1 MSEYSFMSGG
11 VLKSKIK
18 NILFFIFILLS
29 FVCVAYAG
37 QTNYYTLYQDSK
49 LIPNSNI
56 NSGNI
61 IYYTLKKGENAAYI
75 AKKNGISIDAIWS
88 INKSYYS
95 SRQSMLSA
103 GSGDILRLPLKSL
116 GALDGLPALG
126 SIEMTDNFQTVR
138 QGMPGERSV
147 LWQPSEV
154 GSTVSAD
161 RLYGGR
167 AQPTSAQT
175 LNGQQTGSMALAM
188 ASGQASGAL
197 QAWMSQFGTAE
208 VNLQAGNGWDGSSL
222 DWLLPFYDTPA
233 MLAFSQVGA
242 RYINSRFT
250 ANVGGGQRFFFDHGM
265 VGYNTFIDQDISGNN
280 SRLGVGIEY
289 WRDYLKTSLNT
300 YFRLSGWH
308 QSYDQS
314 DYYERPANGFD
325 LRVNAYLPSYPALG
339 TKLIFEQ
346 YYGNN
351 VALFDRDSKQS
362 NPSAFTMGVNYTPI
376 PLVTFGADYRLGA
389 GGRNDT
395 LYSLQF
401 NYRFGDSW
409 QQQISPQ
416 NVANLRSL
424 QGSRYDLVQR
434 NNNIVL
440 DYKKQDVISLTIP
453 DGMSGLEGTVR
464 SITYSVKSKHA
475 VSRIDWHDVELVR
488 YGGKINK
495 VGEGYQLEFP
505 KYIKNGNNTYQVN
518 ARAIDS
524 QGNISNVAVLLV
536 TVLSDSG
543 SGGTIVD
550 TLTANKISAIADGT
564 DEITYT
570 ALVQSGGKPQA
581 NVDVD
586 FSIQRGVGTLSTVQ
600 AKSDAQGRAMVRL
613 TATEVG
619 EVVVAAKT
627 ADMSAPLAAAPV
639 NFIAGGAIVVHEITA
654 DKSTALANGTDAI
667 SYTIRVSKNGVS
679 QANTDVDVTTTAG
692 SLSSPRVTTGADG
705 VATVKLTSNAVANN
719 VIVSAK
725 TAEMATALDA
735 SPVNFVNVEPTV
747 VSSITADKTQA
758 LADGVDA
765 ITYTVEVTQN
775 HIAQPNVEVTF
786 TTAAGTLSATKAV
799 TDAAGRATVSLTS
812 NAVANNVIVSAKT
825 AEMTTALDASPV
837 NFVNV
842 EPTVVSSI
850 TADKTQALPDGVDA
864 ITYTVEVTQNH
875 IAQPNVEVTFTTT
888 AGTLSA
894 TKAVTDAAGRAT
906 VSLTSNAVAN
916 NVIVSAKTAEMAT
929 ALDASPVNFVNVEPT
944 VVSSISADKTQA
956 LADGVDAITYT
967 VEVTQNH
974 IAQPNVEVTFTTAA
988 GTLSATKAVTD
999 AAGRATVSLTSNA
1012 VANNV
1017 IVSAK
1022 TAEMATA
1029 LDASPVNF
1037 VNVEPTVVSSIT
1049 ADKTQAL
1056 ADGVD
1061 AITYTVEVTQNHIA
1075 QPNVE
1080 VTFTTAAGTLS
1091 AAKAVT
1097 DAAGRAT
1104 VSLTSNAVA
1113 NNVIV
1118 SAKTAEMATAL
1129 DASPVN
1135 FVNVE
1140 PTVVSSITAD
1150 KTQALPDG
1158 VDAITYTVEVTQN
1171 HIAQPNVEVN
1181 FTTTAG
1187 TLSATKA
1194 VTDAAGRVT
1203 VSLTSNAVANN
1214 VIVSAKTAE
1223 MTTALDAS
1231 PVNFSN
1237 NPSVAT
1243 LTADNEFAVANG
1255 TSGVTFTATV
1265 MRDGAPAAGIPVTF
1279 ATSGGTLSATDVTT
1293 EADGTARVILTSV
1306 TAGQAT
1312 VSATTAGGT
1321 PATKT
1326 VTFNAVLEI
1335 TGVLIPGSGGTSVPS
1350 VWLEGGQIQLVVR
1363 GGGAGLQYASS
1374 AASATVNDSGLITL
1388 DSAGDATIQVT
1399 SPEDG
1404 QTASY
1409 TLNTPAVFVRPE
1421 FATQRNYS
1429 AARTYCIAQGGALAA
1444 DQSVLQN
1451 VRMLWGDANRYPAYA
1466 GLVARQAWVEQT
1478 PTDIAG
1484 GVGKTY
1490 DLIRGNPQSNVNVST
1505 ANVYAVCIH

>member
-1 MSEYSFMSGG
+1 M
-11 VLKSKIK
+11 
-18 NILFFIFILLS
+18 FFIFILLS

-725 TAEMATALDA
+725 TAEM
-735 SPVNFVNVEPTV
+735 
-747 VSSITADKTQA
+747 
-758 LADGVDA
+758 
-765 ITYTVEVTQN
+765 
-775 HIAQPNVEVTF
+775 
-786 TTAAGTLSATKAV
+786 
-799 TDAAGRATVSLTS
+799 
-812 NAVANNVIVSAKT
+812 
-825 AEMTTALDASPV
+825 TTALDASPV

-850 TADKTQALPDGVDA
+850 T
-864 ITYTVEVTQNH
+864 
-875 IAQPNVEVTFTTT
+875 
-888 AGTLSA
+888 
-894 TKAVTDAAGRAT
+894 
-906 VSLTSNAVAN
+906 
-916 NVIVSAKTAEMAT
+916 
-929 ALDASPVNFVNVEPT
+929 
-944 VVSSISADKTQA
+944 ADKTQA

-1056 ADGVD
+1056 A
-1061 AITYTVEVTQNHIA
+1061 
-1075 QPNVE
+1075 
-1080 VTFTTAAGTLS
+1080 
-1091 AAKAVT
+1091 
-1097 DAAGRAT
+1097 
-1104 VSLTSNAVA
+1104 
-1113 NNVIV
+1113 
-1118 SAKTAEMATAL
+1118 
-1129 DASPVN
+1129 
-1135 FVNVE
+1135 
-1140 PTVVSSITAD
+1140 
-1150 KTQALPDG
+1150 DG

-1490 DLIRGNPQSNVNVST
+1490 DLIKGNPQSNVNVST

>member
-812 NAVANNVIVSAKT
+812 NAVANNVIVS
-825 AEMTTALDASPV
+825 
-837 NFVNV
+837 
-842 EPTVVSSI
+842 
-850 TADKTQALPDGVDA
+850 
-864 ITYTVEVTQNH
+864 
-875 IAQPNVEVTFTTT
+875 
-888 AGTLSA
+888 
-894 TKAVTDAAGRAT
+894 
-906 VSLTSNAVAN
+906 
-916 NVIVSAKTAEMAT
+916 
-929 ALDASPVNFVNVEPT
+929 
-944 VVSSISADKTQA
+944 
-956 LADGVDAITYT
+956 
-967 VEVTQNH
+967 
-974 IAQPNVEVTFTTAA
+974 
-988 GTLSATKAVTD
+988 
-999 AAGRATVSLTSNA
+999 
-1012 VANNV
+1012 
-1017 IVSAK
+1017 
-1022 TAEMATA
+1022 
-1029 LDASPVNF
+1029 
-1037 VNVEPTVVSSIT
+1037 
-1049 ADKTQAL
+1049 
-1056 ADGVD
+1056 
-1061 AITYTVEVTQNHIA
+1061 
-1075 QPNVE
+1075 
-1080 VTFTTAAGTLS
+1080 
-1091 AAKAVT
+1091 
-1097 DAAGRAT
+1097 
-1104 VSLTSNAVA
+1104 
-1113 NNVIV
+1113 
-1118 SAKTAEMATAL
+1118 
-1129 DASPVN
+1129 
-1135 FVNVE
+1135 
-1140 PTVVSSITAD
+1140 
-1150 KTQALPDG
+1150 
-1158 VDAITYTVEVTQN
+1158 
-1171 HIAQPNVEVN
+1171 
-1181 FTTTAG
+1181 
-1187 TLSATKA
+1187 
-1194 VTDAAGRVT
+1194 
-1203 VSLTSNAVANN
+1203 
-1214 VIVSAKTAE
+1214 
-1223 MTTALDAS
+1223 
-1231 PVNFSN
+1231 
-1237 NPSVAT
+1237 
-1243 LTADNEFAVANG
+1243 
-1255 TSGVTFTATV
+1255 
-1265 MRDGAPAAGIPVTF
+1265 
-1279 ATSGGTLSATDVTT
+1279 
-1293 EADGTARVILTSV
+1293 
-1306 TAGQAT
+1306 
-1312 VSATTAGGT
+1312 
-1321 PATKT
+1321 
-1326 VTFNAVLEI
+1326 
-1335 TGVLIPGSGGTSVPS
+1335 
-1350 VWLEGGQIQLVVR
+1350 
-1363 GGGAGLQYASS
+1363 
-1374 AASATVNDSGLITL
+1374 
-1388 DSAGDATIQVT
+1388 
-1399 SPEDG
+1399 
-1404 QTASY
+1404 
-1409 TLNTPAVFVRPE
+1409 
-1421 FATQRNYS
+1421 
-1429 AARTYCIAQGGALAA
+1429 
-1444 DQSVLQN
+1444 
-1451 VRMLWGDANRYPAYA
+1451 
-1466 GLVARQAWVEQT
+1466 
-1478 PTDIAG
+1478 
-1484 GVGKTY
+1484 
-1490 DLIRGNPQSNVNVST
+1490 
-1505 ANVYAVCIH
+1505 

>member
-825 AEMTTALDASPV
+825 AEM
-837 NFVNV
+837 
-842 EPTVVSSI
+842 
-850 TADKTQALPDGVDA
+850 
-864 ITYTVEVTQNH
+864 
-875 IAQPNVEVTFTTT
+875 
-888 AGTLSA
+888 
-894 TKAVTDAAGRAT
+894 
-906 VSLTSNAVAN
+906 
-916 NVIVSAKTAEMAT
+916 
-929 ALDASPVNFVNVEPT
+929 
-944 VVSSISADKTQA
+944 
-956 LADGVDAITYT
+956 
-967 VEVTQNH
+967 
-974 IAQPNVEVTFTTAA
+974 
-988 GTLSATKAVTD
+988 
-999 AAGRATVSLTSNA
+999 
-1012 VANNV
+1012 
-1017 IVSAK
+1017 
-1022 TAEMATA
+1022 
-1029 LDASPVNF
+1029 
-1037 VNVEPTVVSSIT
+1037 
-1049 ADKTQAL
+1049 
-1056 ADGVD
+1056 
-1061 AITYTVEVTQNHIA
+1061 
-1075 QPNVE
+1075 
-1080 VTFTTAAGTLS
+1080 
-1091 AAKAVT
+1091 
-1097 DAAGRAT
+1097 
-1104 VSLTSNAVA
+1104 
-1113 NNVIV
+1113 
-1118 SAKTAEMATAL
+1118 ATAL

>member
-1 MSEYSFMSGG
+1 M
-11 VLKSKIK
+11 
-18 NILFFIFILLS
+18 
-29 FVCVAYAG
+29 
-37 QTNYYTLYQDSK
+37 
-49 LIPNSNI
+49 
-56 NSGNI
+56 
-61 IYYTLKKGENAAYI
+61 
-75 AKKNGISIDAIWS
+75 
-88 INKSYYS
+88 
-95 SRQSMLSA
+95 
-103 GSGDILRLPLKSL
+103 
-116 GALDGLPALG
+116 
-126 SIEMTDNFQTVR
+126 
-138 QGMPGERSV
+138 
-147 LWQPSEV
+147 
-154 GSTVSAD
+154 
-161 RLYGGR
+161 
-167 AQPTSAQT
+167 
-175 LNGQQTGSMALAM
+175 
-188 ASGQASGAL
+188 
-197 QAWMSQFGTAE
+197 
-208 VNLQAGNGWDGSSL
+208 
-222 DWLLPFYDTPA
+222 
-233 MLAFSQVGA
+233 
-242 RYINSRFT
+242 
-250 ANVGGGQRFFFDHGM
+250 
-265 VGYNTFIDQDISGNN
+265 
-280 SRLGVGIEY
+280 
-289 WRDYLKTSLNT
+289 
-300 YFRLSGWH
+300 
-308 QSYDQS
+308 
-314 DYYERPANGFD
+314 
-325 LRVNAYLPSYPALG
+325 
-339 TKLIFEQ
+339 
-346 YYGNN
+346 
-351 VALFDRDSKQS
+351 
-362 NPSAFTMGVNYTPI
+362 
-376 PLVTFGADYRLGA
+376 
-389 GGRNDT
+389 
-395 LYSLQF
+395 
-401 NYRFGDSW
+401 
-409 QQQISPQ
+409 
-416 NVANLRSL
+416 
-424 QGSRYDLVQR
+424 
-434 NNNIVL
+434 
-440 DYKKQDVISLTIP
+440 
-453 DGMSGLEGTVR
+453 
-464 SITYSVKSKHA
+464 
-475 VSRIDWHDVELVR
+475 
-488 YGGKINK
+488 
-495 VGEGYQLEFP
+495 
-505 KYIKNGNNTYQVN
+505 
-518 ARAIDS
+518 
-524 QGNISNVAVLLV
+524 
-536 TVLSDSG
+536 
-543 SGGTIVD
+543 
-550 TLTANKISAIADGT
+550 
-564 DEITYT
+564 
-570 ALVQSGGKPQA
+570 
-581 NVDVD
+581 
-586 FSIQRGVGTLSTVQ
+586 
-600 AKSDAQGRAMVRL
+600 
-613 TATEVG
+613 
-619 EVVVAAKT
+619 
-627 ADMSAPLAAAPV
+627 
-639 NFIAGGAIVVHEITA
+639 
-654 DKSTALANGTDAI
+654 
-667 SYTIRVSKNGVS
+667 
-679 QANTDVDVTTTAG
+679 
-692 SLSSPRVTTGADG
+692 
-705 VATVKLTSNAVANN
+705 ANN

-850 TADKTQALPDGVDA
+850 TADKAQALPDGVDA

-916 NVIVSAKTAEMAT
+916 NVIVSAKTAEMTT

-944 VVSSISADKTQA
+944 VVSSITADKTQA

-1022 TAEMATA
+1022 TAEMTTA

-1091 AAKAVT
+1091 ATKAVT

-1312 VSATTAGGT
+1312 VSATTAGD
-1321 PATKT
+1321 
-1326 VTFNAVLEI
+1326 
-1335 TGVLIPGSGGTSVPS
+1335 
-1350 VWLEGGQIQLVVR
+1350 
-1363 GGGAGLQYASS
+1363 AS
-1374 AASATVNDSGLITL
+1374 D
-1388 DSAGDATIQVT
+1388 
-1399 SPEDG
+1399 EDG
-1404 QTASY
+1404 
-1409 TLNTPAVFVRPE
+1409 
-1421 FATQRNYS
+1421 
-1429 AARTYCIAQGGALAA
+1429 
-1444 DQSVLQN
+1444 
-1451 VRMLWGDANRYPAYA
+1451 
-1466 GLVARQAWVEQT
+1466 
-1478 PTDIAG
+1478 DI
-1484 GVGKTY
+1484 
-1490 DLIRGNPQSNVNVST
+1490 
-1505 ANVYAVCIH
+1505 